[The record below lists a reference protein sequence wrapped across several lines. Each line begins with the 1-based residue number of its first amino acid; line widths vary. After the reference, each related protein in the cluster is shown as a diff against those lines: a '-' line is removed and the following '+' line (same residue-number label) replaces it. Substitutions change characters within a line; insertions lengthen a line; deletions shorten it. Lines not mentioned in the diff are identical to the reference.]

1 MFYALNLKNDIFS
14 FSIYKDKTPTML
26 ASETVEAVQTTK
38 MEAKVE
44 SASAAPGK
52 FNARIHIAKL
62 VQFASIMFSTHD

>member
-1 MFYALNLKNDIFS
+1 
-14 FSIYKDKTPTML
+14 ML